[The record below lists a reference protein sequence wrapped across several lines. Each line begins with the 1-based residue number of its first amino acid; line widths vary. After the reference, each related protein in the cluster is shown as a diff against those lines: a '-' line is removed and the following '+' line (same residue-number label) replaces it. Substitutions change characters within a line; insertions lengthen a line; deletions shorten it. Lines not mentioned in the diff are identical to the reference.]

1 MPHKVA
7 VVTDSNSGINAAEAA
22 KLGIFCVSMPVLID
36 AQTYFEGVDI
46 GMDAFYESLLSG
58 KQVTTAMPS
67 PEEVT
72 RAWDA
77 ALGSGCDELVYI
89 PMSSGLSSSC
99 ASATALSEDYGG
111 QVQVVDNHRISV
123 PQRLS
128 VLDAMRL
135 AESGLSAREIRE
147 RLEQEAYNASIYIA
161 VDTLEYLKRGGRVTA
176 AGAAIATVLG
186 IRPILTIQ
194 GERLDA
200 CDKVRGMKH
209 AQQRMIEH
217 IRQDIDGRFSSV
229 PRAQLR
235 LAAAGTFLDE
245 KQAQAW
251 VDMIRAAFPGE
262 EVIYNP
268 LSLSIGC
275 HTGPN
280 AAGVAVI
287 KLCDA

>member
-1 MPHKVA
+1 MPYRVA

-22 KLGIFCVSMPVLID
+22 KLGIYCVSMPVLID

-46 GMDAFYESLLSG
+46 DMDAFYESLLSG

-72 RAWDA
+72 RVWDA
-77 ALGSGCDELVYI
+77 ALADGYDELVYI

-99 ASATALSEDYGG
+99 ASAIALSEDYGG
-111 QVQVVDNHRISV
+111 RVQVIDNHRISV

-135 AESGLSAREIRE
+135 SESGLRAREIRS
-147 RLEQEAYNASIYIA
+147 RLEGEAYNASIYIA
-161 VDTLEYLKRGGRVTA
+161 VDTLEFLKRGGRVTA

-280 AAGVAVI
+280 AAGIAVI
-287 KLCDA
+287 KLCD

>member
-22 KLGIFCVSMPVLID
+22 KLGIYCISMPVLID

-46 GMDAFYESLLSG
+46 DMDAFYESLLSG

-72 RAWDA
+72 RVWDA
-77 ALGSGCDELVYI
+77 ALADGYDELVYI

-99 ASATALSEDYGG
+99 ASAIALSEDYGG
-111 QVQVVDNHRISV
+111 RVQVIDNHRISV

-135 AESGLSAREIRE
+135 AESGLRAREIRS
-147 RLEQEAYNASIYIA
+147 RLEGEAYNASIYIA
-161 VDTLEYLKRGGRVTA
+161 VDTLEFLKRGGRVTA

-217 IRQDIDGRFSSV
+217 IRQDLEGRF
-229 PRAQLR
+229 A
-235 LAAAGTFLDE
+235 
-245 KQAQAW
+245 
-251 VDMIRAAFPGE
+251 
-262 EVIYNP
+262 
-268 LSLSIGC
+268 LSLI
-275 HTGPN
+275 H
-280 AAGVAVI
+280 I
-287 KLCDA
+287 

>member
-22 KLGIFCVSMPVLID
+22 QLGIFCVSMPVLID

-77 ALGSGCDELVYI
+77 ALGSGCDELMYI

-280 AAGVAVI
+280 AAGIAVI
-287 KLCDA
+287 KLCD

>member
-22 KLGIFCVSMPVLID
+22 QLGIFCVSMPVLID

-176 AGAAIATVLG
+176 AGATIATVLG

-280 AAGVAVI
+280 AAGIAVI
-287 KLCDA
+287 KLCD

>member
-1 MPHKVA
+1 MPYRVA

-22 KLGIFCVSMPVLID
+22 KLGIYCVSMPVLID

-72 RAWDA
+72 RVWDA
-77 ALGSGCDELVYI
+77 ALGDGYDELVYI

-99 ASATALSEDYGG
+99 ASVIALSEDYGG
-111 QVQVVDNHRISV
+111 RVQVIDNHRISV

-135 AESGLSAREIRE
+135 TESGLRAREIRS
-147 RLEQEAYNASIYIA
+147 RLEGEAYNASIYIA
-161 VDTLEYLKRGGRVTA
+161 VDTLEFLKRGGRVTA

-217 IRQDIDGRFSSV
+217 IRQDLEGRFASV
-229 PRAQLR
+229 PKEQLK

-251 VDMIRAAFPGE
+251 VNMIRAAFPGE
-262 EVIYNP
+262 EVIYDP

-280 AAGVAVI
+280 AAGIAVI
-287 KLCDA
+287 KLCD

>member
-1 MPHKVA
+1 MPHNVA

-22 KLGIFCVSMPVLID
+22 KLGIYCVSMPVLID

-46 GMDAFYESLLSG
+46 GMDAFYENLLSG

-72 RAWDA
+72 RVWDA
-77 ALGSGCDELVYI
+77 ALNVGFGELVYI

-99 ASATALSEDYGG
+99 ASAIALSEDYGG
-111 QVQVVDNHRISV
+111 RVQVIDNHRISV

-135 AESGLSAREIRE
+135 AETGLSAAEIKA

-161 VDTLEYLKRGGRVTA
+161 VDTLEFLKRGGRVTA

-217 IRQDIDGRFSSV
+217 IREDIEGRFSSV
-229 PRAQLR
+229 PREQLK

-245 KQAQAW
+245 KQARAW
-251 VDMIRAAFPGE
+251 VDMIRATFPGE
-262 EVIYNP
+262 EVIYDP

-280 AAGVAVI
+280 AAGIAVI
-287 KLCDA
+287 KRCD

>member
-1 MPHKVA
+1 MPYRVA

-22 KLGIFCVSMPVLID
+22 KLGIYCVSMPVLID

-72 RAWDA
+72 RVWDA
-77 ALGSGCDELVYI
+77 ALGDGYDELVYI
-89 PMSSGLSSSC
+89 PMSSRLSSSC
-99 ASATALSEDYGG
+99 ASAIALSEDYGG
-111 QVQVVDNHRISV
+111 RVQVIDNHRISV

-135 AESGLSAREIRE
+135 TESGLRAREIRS
-147 RLEQEAYNASIYIA
+147 RLEGEAYNASIYIA
-161 VDTLEYLKRGGRVTA
+161 VDTLEFLKRGGRVTA

-217 IRQDIDGRFSSV
+217 IRQDLEGRFASV
-229 PRAQLR
+229 PKEQLK

-251 VDMIRAAFPGE
+251 VNMIRAAFPGE
-262 EVIYNP
+262 EVIYDP

-280 AAGVAVI
+280 AAGIAVI
-287 KLCDA
+287 KLCD

>member
-1 MPHKVA
+1 MPHRVA

-22 KLGIFCVSMPVLID
+22 QLGIFCVSMPVLID

-46 GMDAFYESLLSG
+46 NMDAFYESLLSG

-77 ALGSGCDELVYI
+77 ALGSGYDELVYI

-99 ASATALSEDYGG
+99 ASAIALSEDYGG
-111 QVQVVDNHRISV
+111 RVQVVDNHRISV

-209 AQQRMIEH
+209 ARQRMIEH
-217 IRQDIDGRFSSV
+217 IRQDIEGRFSSV
-229 PRAQLR
+229 PGEKLK

-251 VDMIRAAFPGE
+251 VEMICEAFPGE
-262 EVIYNP
+262 EVIYDP

-287 KLCDA
+287 KLCD

>member
-1 MPHKVA
+1 MPQRVA
-7 VVTDSNSGINAAEAA
+7 VVTDSNSGIHAAEAA
-22 KLGIFCVSMPVLID
+22 KLGIYCVPMPVLID

-46 GMDAFYESLLSG
+46 GMDAFYENLLSG
-58 KQVTTAMPS
+58 RQVTTAMPS

-72 RAWDA
+72 RVWEA
-77 ALGSGCDELVYI
+77 ALRAHDALVYI

-99 ASATALSEDYGG
+99 ASAAALAADYDGR
-111 QVQVVDNHRISV
+111 VQVVDNHRISV
-123 PQRLS
+123 TQRLS

-135 AESGLSAREIRE
+135 AESGLSAAEIRE

-280 AAGVAVI
+280 AAGIAVI
-287 KLCDA
+287 KLCD

>member
-1 MPHKVA
+1 MPKVA

-22 KLGIFCVSMPVLID
+22 RLGIFCVSMPVLID

-46 GMDAFYESLLSG
+46 GMNAFYESLLSG

-77 ALGSGCDELVYI
+77 ALGSGYDELVYI

-111 QVQVVDNHRISV
+111 RVQVVDNHRISV

-217 IRQDIDGRFSSV
+217 IREDFAGRFSSV
-229 PRAQLR
+229 PREQLR
-235 LAAAGTFLDE
+235 LAAAGTFLAE

-280 AAGVAVI
+280 AAGIAVI
-287 KLCDA
+287 KLCD

>member
-1 MPHKVA
+1 MPKVA
-7 VVTDSNSGINAAEAA
+7 VATDSNSGINAAEAA
-22 KLGIFCVSMPVLID
+22 KLGIYCVSMPVLID

-46 GMDAFYESLLSG
+46 GMNAFYESLLSG

-77 ALGSGCDELVYI
+77 ALGSGYDELVYI

-99 ASATALSEDYGG
+99 ASAIALSEDYGG
-111 QVQVVDNHRISV
+111 RVQVVDNHRISV

-217 IRQDIDGRFSSV
+217 IRKDIEGRFSSV
-229 PRAQLR
+229 PGEQLK

-251 VDMIRAAFPGE
+251 VKMISEAFPGE
-262 EVIYNP
+262 EVIYDP

-287 KLCDA
+287 KRCD

>member
-229 PRAQLR
+229 PRAHLR

-280 AAGVAVI
+280 AAGIAVI
-287 KLCDA
+287 KLCD

>member
-22 KLGIFCVSMPVLID
+22 KMGIFCVAMPVLID

-46 GMDAFYESLLSG
+46 GMDEFYEALASG

-67 PEEVT
+67 PEEVIRT
-72 RAWDA
+72 WERA
-77 ALGSGCDELVYI
+77 LESGYDELVYI

-99 ASATALSEDYGG
+99 ASATALAADFGG
-111 QVQVVDNHRISV
+111 RVQVVDNHRISV
-123 PQRLS
+123 TQRLS
-128 VLDAMRL
+128 VCDALRL
-135 AESGLSAREIRE
+135 ARAGRSAAEIRE
-147 RLEQEAYNASIYIA
+147 RLEGEAYNASIYIA
-161 VDTLEYLKRGGRVTA
+161 VDTLEFLKRGGRVTA

-186 IRPILTIQ
+186 IRPILSIQ

-217 IRQDIDGRFSSV
+217 AREDLNGRFSAF
-229 PRAQLR
+229 PREQLR
-235 LAAAGTFLDE
+235 IGAAGTFLDAR
-245 KQAQAW
+245 QAQAW
-251 VDMIRAAFPGE
+251 SEAVAEAFPGYE
-262 EVIYNP
+262 LVSDM
-268 LSLSIGC
+268 LSFSIGC

-280 AAGVAVI
+280 AVGIGII
-287 KLCDA
+287 KLCDT

>member
-1 MPHKVA
+1 MPHRVA

-22 KLGIFCVSMPVLID
+22 QLGIFCVSMPVLID

-46 GMDAFYESLLSG
+46 DMDAFYESLLSG

-77 ALGSGCDELVYI
+77 ALGSGYDELVYI

-99 ASATALSEDYGG
+99 ASAIALSADYGG
-111 QVQVVDNHRISV
+111 RVQVADNHRISV

-135 AESGLSAREIRE
+135 AESGLSAREIKE

-217 IRQDIDGRFSSV
+217 IRQDIEGRFSSV
-229 PRAQLR
+229 PRGQLK

-262 EVIYNP
+262 EVIYDP

-287 KLCDA
+287 RLCD

>member
-22 KLGIFCVSMPVLID
+22 QLGIFCVSMPVLID

-77 ALGSGCDELVYI
+77 ALGSGYDELVYI

-111 QVQVVDNHRISV
+111 RVQVVDNHRISV

-135 AESGLSAREIRE
+135 AESGLSAAEIKA
-147 RLEQEAYNASIYIA
+147 RLEHEAYNASIYIA

-217 IRQDIDGRFSSV
+217 IRKDIEGRFASV
-229 PRAQLR
+229 PREQLR

-280 AAGVAVI
+280 AVGIAVI
-287 KLCDA
+287 KLCD

>member
-1 MPHKVA
+1 MPYRVA

-22 KLGIFCVSMPVLID
+22 KLGIYCVSMPVLID

-46 GMDAFYESLLSG
+46 DMDAFYESLLSG

-72 RAWDA
+72 RVWDA
-77 ALGSGCDELVYI
+77 ALADGYDELVYI

-99 ASATALSEDYGG
+99 ASAIALSEDYGG
-111 QVQVVDNHRISV
+111 RVQVIDNHRISV

-135 AESGLSAREIRE
+135 SESGLRAREIRS
-147 RLEQEAYNASIYIA
+147 RLEGEAYNASIYIA
-161 VDTLEYLKRGGRVTA
+161 VDTLEFLKRGGRVTA

-194 GERLDA
+194 GERLEA

-217 IRQDIDGRFSSV
+217 IRQDLEGRFASV
-229 PRAQLR
+229 PKEQLK

-251 VDMIRAAFPGE
+251 VEMIRAAFPGE
-262 EVIYNP
+262 EVIYDP

-280 AAGVAVI
+280 AAGIAVI
-287 KLCDA
+287 KLCD

>member
-1 MPHKVA
+1 M
-7 VVTDSNSGINAAEAA
+7 
-22 KLGIFCVSMPVLID
+22 
-36 AQTYFEGVDI
+36 
-46 GMDAFYESLLSG
+46 
-58 KQVTTAMPS
+58 
-67 PEEVT
+67 
-72 RAWDA
+72 
-77 ALGSGCDELVYI
+77 
-89 PMSSGLSSSC
+89 
-99 ASATALSEDYGG
+99 
-111 QVQVVDNHRISV
+111 QVVDNNRISL

-217 IRQDIDGRFSSV
+217 IRQDIAGRFSSV
-229 PRAQLR
+229 PREQLR

-280 AAGVAVI
+280 AAGIAVI
-287 KLCDA
+287 KLCD

>member
-1 MPHKVA
+1 MPKVA

-22 KLGIFCVSMPVLID
+22 RLGIFCVSMPVLID

-46 GMDAFYESLLSG
+46 DMDAFYESLLSG

-77 ALGSGCDELVYI
+77 ALGSGYDELVYI

-111 QVQVVDNHRISV
+111 RVQVVDNHRISV

-135 AESGLSAREIRE
+135 AESGLSAREIRD

-217 IRQDIDGRFSSV
+217 IRQDIAGRFSSV
-229 PRAQLR
+229 PREQLR
-235 LAAAGTFLDE
+235 LAAAGTFLAE

-251 VDMIRAAFPGE
+251 VDMIRAAFPDE

-280 AAGVAVI
+280 AAGIAVI
-287 KLCDA
+287 KLCD

>member
-22 KLGIFCVSMPVLID
+22 QLGIFCVSMPVLID

-280 AAGVAVI
+280 AAGIAVI
-287 KLCDA
+287 KLCD

>member
-22 KLGIFCVSMPVLID
+22 QLGIFCVSMPVLID

-128 VLDAMRL
+128 VLEAMRL

-147 RLEQEAYNASIYIA
+147 RLE
-161 VDTLEYLKRGGRVTA
+161 
-176 AGAAIATVLG
+176 
-186 IRPILTIQ
+186 
-194 GERLDA
+194 
-200 CDKVRGMKH
+200 
-209 AQQRMIEH
+209 
-217 IRQDIDGRFSSV
+217 
-229 PRAQLR
+229 
-235 LAAAGTFLDE
+235 
-245 KQAQAW
+245 
-251 VDMIRAAFPGE
+251 
-262 EVIYNP
+262 
-268 LSLSIGC
+268 
-275 HTGPN
+275 
-280 AAGVAVI
+280 
-287 KLCDA
+287 

>member
-46 GMDAFYESLLSG
+46 VMDAFYESLLSG

-217 IRQDIDGRFSSV
+217 IRQDLEGRFASV
-229 PRAQLR
+229 PKEQLK

-251 VDMIRAAFPGE
+251 VSMIRAAFPGE

-280 AAGVAVI
+280 AAGIAVI
-287 KLCDA
+287 KLCD

>member
-77 ALGSGCDELVYI
+77 ALGDGFDELVYI

-280 AAGVAVI
+280 AAGIAVI
-287 KLCDA
+287 KLCD

>member
-1 MPHKVA
+1 MPHRVA

-22 KLGIFCVSMPVLID
+22 QLGIFCVSMPVLID

-46 GMDAFYESLLSG
+46 DMDAFYESLLSG

-77 ALGSGCDELVYI
+77 ALGSGYDELVYI

-99 ASATALSEDYGG
+99 ASAIALSADYGG
-111 QVQVVDNHRISV
+111 RVQVADNHRISV

-135 AESGLSAREIRE
+135 AESGLSAREIKE

-176 AGAAIATVLG
+176 AGVAIATVLG

-217 IRQDIDGRFSSV
+217 IRQDIEGRFSSV
-229 PRAQLR
+229 PRGQLK

-262 EVIYNP
+262 EVIYDP

-287 KLCDA
+287 RLCD

>member
-22 KLGIFCVSMPVLID
+22 KLGIYCVSMPVLID

-77 ALGSGCDELVYI
+77 ALGDGFDELVYI

-99 ASATALSEDYGG
+99 ASAIALSEEYGG
-111 QVQVVDNHRISV
+111 RVQVIDNHRISV

-135 AESGLSAREIRE
+135 AEAGLRAEEIKT
-147 RLEQEAYNASIYIA
+147 RLEGEAYNASIYIA
-161 VDTLEYLKRGGRVTA
+161 VDTLEFLKRGGRVTA

-217 IRQDIDGRFSSV
+217 IRQDLEGRFASV
-229 PRAQLR
+229 PKEQLK
-235 LAAAGTFLDE
+235 LAAAGTFLDK

-251 VDMIRAAFPGE
+251 VKMIRAAFPGE
-262 EVIYNP
+262 EVIYDP

-280 AAGVAVI
+280 AAGIAVI
-287 KLCDA
+287 KLCD

>member
-1 MPHKVA
+1 MPYRVA

-22 KLGIFCVSMPVLID
+22 KLGIYCVSMPVLID

-46 GMDAFYESLLSG
+46 DMDAFYESLLSG

-72 RAWDA
+72 RVWDA
-77 ALGSGCDELVYI
+77 ALADGYDELVYI

-99 ASATALSEDYGG
+99 ASAIALSEDYGG
-111 QVQVVDNHRISV
+111 RVQVIDNHRISV

-135 AESGLSAREIRE
+135 SESGLRAREIRS
-147 RLEQEAYNASIYIA
+147 RLEGEAYNASIYIA
-161 VDTLEYLKRGGRVTA
+161 VDTLEFLKRGGRVTA

-217 IRQDIDGRFSSV
+217 IRQDLEGRFASV
-229 PRAQLR
+229 PKEQLK

-251 VDMIRAAFPGE
+251 VEMIRAAFPGE
-262 EVIYNP
+262 EVIYDP

-280 AAGVAVI
+280 AAGIAVI
-287 KLCDA
+287 KLCD

>member
-1 MPHKVA
+1 MPKVA

-22 KLGIFCVSMPVLID
+22 RLGIFCVSMPVLID

-46 GMDAFYESLLSG
+46 DMDAFYESLLSG
-58 KQVTTAMPS
+58 KQVTTAMSS

-77 ALGSGCDELVYI
+77 ALGSGYDELVYI

-111 QVQVVDNHRISV
+111 RVQVVDNHRISV

-135 AESGLSAREIRE
+135 AESGLSAAEIRE

-217 IRQDIDGRFSSV
+217 IRQDIAGRFSSV
-229 PRAQLR
+229 PREQLR
-235 LAAAGTFLDE
+235 LAAAGTLLAE

-251 VDMIRAAFPGE
+251 VDMIRAAFPDE

-280 AAGVAVI
+280 AAGIAVI
-287 KLCDA
+287 KLCD

>member
-1 MPHKVA
+1 MPHRVA

-22 KLGIFCVSMPVLID
+22 QLGIFCVSMPVLID

-46 GMDAFYESLLSG
+46 NMDAFYESLLSG

-77 ALGSGCDELVYI
+77 ALGSGYDELVYI

-99 ASATALSEDYGG
+99 ASAIALSADYGG
-111 QVQVVDNHRISV
+111 RVQVADNHRISV

-135 AESGLSAREIRE
+135 AESGLSAAKIRA

-217 IRQDIDGRFSSV
+217 IRQDIEGRFSSV
-229 PRAQLR
+229 PRGQLK

-251 VDMIRAAFPGE
+251 VEMICEAFPGE
-262 EVIYNP
+262 EVIYDP

-287 KLCDA
+287 KLCD

>member
-7 VVTDSNSGINAAEAA
+7 VVTDSNSGIHAAEAA
-22 KLGIFCVSMPVLID
+22 ELGIFCVPMPVLID
-36 AQTYFEGVDI
+36 AKTYFEGVDI
-46 GMDAFYESLLSG
+46 RMDAFYESLLSG

-72 RAWDA
+72 RAWEA
-77 ALGSGCDELVYI
+77 ALGSGYDELVYI

-99 ASATALSEDYGG
+99 ASAIALSEEYGDR
-111 QVQVVDNHRISV
+111 VQVIDNHRISV
-123 PQRLS
+123 TQRLS

-135 AESGLSAREIRE
+135 AQAGHSAAEIKA
-147 RLEQEAYNASIYIA
+147 RLEGEAYNASIYIA
-161 VDTLEYLKRGGRVTA
+161 VDTLEFLKRGGRVTA

-217 IRQDIDGRFSSV
+217 VREDIARRFASV
-229 PRAQLR
+229 PKDQLK
-235 LAAAGTFLDE
+235 LGAAGTFLDE

-275 HTGPN
+275 HTGSN
-280 AAGVAVI
+280 AAGIAVI
-287 KLCDA
+287 KLCDD

>member
-135 AESGLSAREIRE
+135 AESGLSARDIRE

-280 AAGVAVI
+280 AAGIAVI
-287 KLCDA
+287 KLCD

>member
-1 MPHKVA
+1 MPQWVA
-7 VVTDSNSGINAAEAA
+7 VVTDSNSGIHAAEAA
-22 KLGIFCVSMPVLID
+22 KLGIYCVPMPVLID

-46 GMDAFYESLLSG
+46 GMDAFYENLLSG
-58 KQVTTAMPS
+58 RQVTTAMPS

-72 RAWDA
+72 RVWEA
-77 ALGSGCDELVYI
+77 ALRAHDALVYI

-99 ASATALSEDYGG
+99 ASAAALAADYDGR
-111 QVQVVDNHRISV
+111 VQVVDNHRISV
-123 PQRLS
+123 TQRLS

-135 AESGLSAREIRE
+135 AQEGLDAAEIRR
-147 RLEQEAYNASIYIA
+147 RLEAEAYNASIYIA
-161 VDTLEYLKRGGRVTA
+161 VDTLEFLKKGGRVTA

-200 CDKVRGMKH
+200 CDKARGMKH
-209 AQQRMIEH
+209 AQQRMIE
-217 IRQDIDGRFSSV
+217 RVRGDIDARFAAFD
-229 PRAQLR
+229 RAQLR
-235 LAAAGTFLDE
+235 IGAAGTFLE
-245 KQAQAW
+245 EGQMRAW
-251 VDMIRAAFPGE
+251 TEMVQEAFPGF
-262 EVIYNP
+262 EVVSDP

>member
-1 MPHKVA
+1 MPHRVA

-22 KLGIFCVSMPVLID
+22 QLGIFCVSMPVLID

-46 GMDAFYESLLSG
+46 DMDAFYESLLSG

-77 ALGSGCDELVYI
+77 ALGSGYDELVYI

-99 ASATALSEDYGG
+99 ASAIALSADYGG
-111 QVQVVDNHRISV
+111 RVQVADNHRISV

-128 VLDAMRL
+128 VLDAIRL
-135 AESGLSAREIRE
+135 AESGLSASEIKE
-147 RLEQEAYNASIYIA
+147 RLDQEAYNASIYIA

-217 IRQDIDGRFSSV
+217 IRQDIEGRFSSV
-229 PRAQLR
+229 PRGQLK

-262 EVIYNP
+262 EVIYDP

-287 KLCDA
+287 RLCD

>member
-1 MPHKVA
+1 MPRRVA
-7 VVTDSNSGINAAEAA
+7 VVTDSNSGIDAAEAA

-36 AQTYFEGVDI
+36 AETYFEGVDI
-46 GMDAFYESLLSG
+46 RMDAFYESLLSG

-72 RAWDA
+72 RVWDA
-77 ALGSGCDELVYI
+77 ALDSGYEELVYI

-99 ASATALSEDYGG
+99 ASAAALAADYDGR
-111 QVQVVDNHRISV
+111 VQVVDNHRISV
-123 PQRLS
+123 TQRLS

-135 AESGLSAREIRE
+135 AQAGHSAAEIKA
-147 RLEQEAYNASIYIA
+147 RLEGEAYNASIYIA
-161 VDTLEYLKRGGRVTA
+161 VDTLEFLKRGGRVTA

-209 AQQRMIEH
+209 AQQRMIE
-217 IRQDIDGRFSSV
+217 RVRGDIDARFAAFD
-229 PRAQLR
+229 RAQLR
-235 LAAAGTFLDE
+235 IGAAGTFLE
-245 KQAQAW
+245 EGQMRAW
-251 VDMIRAAFPGE
+251 TEMVQEAFPGF
-262 EVIYNP
+262 EVVSDP

>member
-1 MPHKVA
+1 MPQRVA
-7 VVTDSNSGINAAEAA
+7 VVTDSNSGIHAAEAA
-22 KLGIFCVSMPVLID
+22 KLGIYCVPMPVLID

-46 GMDAFYESLLSG
+46 GEDAFYENLLSG
-58 KQVTTAMPS
+58 RQVTTAMPS

-72 RAWDA
+72 RVWEA
-77 ALGSGCDELVYI
+77 ALRAHDALVYI

-99 ASATALSEDYGG
+99 ASAAALAADYDGR
-111 QVQVVDNHRISV
+111 VQVVDNHRISV

-280 AAGVAVI
+280 AAGIAVI
-287 KLCDA
+287 KLCD

>member
-1 MPHKVA
+1 MPKVA

-22 KLGIFCVSMPVLID
+22 RLGIFCVSMPVLID

-46 GMDAFYESLLSG
+46 DMDAFYESLLSG
-58 KQVTTAMPS
+58 NQVTTAMPS

-77 ALGSGCDELVYI
+77 ALGSGYDELVYS

-111 QVQVVDNHRISV
+111 RVQVVDNHRISV

-135 AESGLSAREIRE
+135 AESGLSAAEIRE

-217 IRQDIDGRFSSV
+217 IRQDIAGRFSSV
-229 PRAQLR
+229 PREQLR
-235 LAAAGTFLDE
+235 LAAAGTFLAE

-280 AAGVAVI
+280 AAGIAVI
-287 KLCDA
+287 KLCD